1 VGIERSS
8 DKHGPLRDDELK
20 KEVEGMVRSG
30 RPTRA
35 EEWHDPE
42 PIEDENSLSED
53 ELIERRRAE
62 EAGRTR
68 RGGAD
73 ATDDVGPPAEGEDAT
88 DTTDTVDPEPAEGDR
103 AW

>member
-1 VGIERSS
+1 MDPMGIERSS
-8 DKHGPLRDDELK
+8 DKHGALRDDELK
-20 KEVEGMVRSG
+20 KEVEGMMRSG

-42 PIEDENSLSED
+42 PIEDENSPSEE

-62 EAGRTR
+62 EAGHK
-68 RGGAD
+68 RGDRADGTD
-73 ATDDVGPPAEGEDAT
+73 ATDG
-88 DTTDTVDPEPAEGDR
+88 VDETGTEPEPADDDR